1 MTTAKEKRPA
11 VLFIA
16 EEVREE
22 KSAGQYDDTRSTW
35 SNREYALASAK
46 KHNEAM

>member
-1 MTTAKEKRPA
+1 MTTVKQKRPA
-11 VLFIA
+11 VLFLA

-22 KSAGQYDDTRSTW
+22 KCTGQYDDTLATW

>member
-1 MTTAKEKRPA
+1 MTTDQKKSPA
-11 VLFIA
+11 ILLLA
-16 EEVREE
+16 EEVREQTCAGGYDE
-22 KSAGQYDDTRSTW
+22 KRSTW

>member
-1 MTTAKEKRPA
+1 MTVAKQIRPA
-11 VLFIA
+11 VLLIA

-22 KSAGQYDDTRSTW
+22 KCSGYYDESRATW
-35 SNREYALASAK
+35 SNRDYALASAK

>member
-1 MTTAKEKRPA
+1 MTTAKQKRPA

-22 KSAGQYDDTRSTW
+22 KSVGQYDDIRSTW
-35 SNREYALASAK
+35 NNREYALASAK
-46 KHNEAM
+46 KHSEAM